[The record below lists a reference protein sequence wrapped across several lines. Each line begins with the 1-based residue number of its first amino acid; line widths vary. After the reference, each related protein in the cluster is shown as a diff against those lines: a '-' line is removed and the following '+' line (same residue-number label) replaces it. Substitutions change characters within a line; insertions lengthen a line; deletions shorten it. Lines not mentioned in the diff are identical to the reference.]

1 MKRYGKN
8 AERERKYRAVL
19 AGVLMSAAICVCTSG
34 CGAEGSAGETG
45 AEEMPACSTEKAVRD
60 MEAEGAYTY
69 EIRDY
74 IYNEGFRTL
83 TYSGEKFSGRKPWKW
98 QIKSSFIWSDV
109 WGNMGEETR
118 RGTKE
123 KSWQVKNP
131 EWEKEHD
138 KKDGQGRQ
146 DQETEAGTEIGRGTE
161 RESGGGTG
169 QEGLPAYFRERL
181 FGMDIYP
188 AAAAGVSSGRE
199 GEEKTAGW
207 QSYSDYCGGDA
218 PYRTAHE
225 MNRKRFTV
233 QGAKLEK
240 LRELTFAGE
249 EELKGRSVRRFDAE
263 MPLSEVIGQMERDGL
278 TGSGESKE
286 ELLSGMPKA
295 LAVSLWFDAET
306 GELVKFLYENTAIYS
321 YRLWEDSHSFRVV
334 EIYPEAEPFEL
345 PK

>member
-1 MKRYGKN
+1 MRGYGKK
-8 AERERKYRAVL
+8 AERERKCRTVLAAVL
-19 AGVLMSAAICVCTSG
+19 IWAALCGCLSG
-34 CGAEGSAGETG
+34 CGAEGSAGEAG

-98 QIKSSFIWSDV
+98 QIKSRFIWSDV
-109 WGNMGEETR
+109 WGNLGEETR
-118 RGTKE
+118 RGTE
-123 KSWQVKNP
+123 EESWQVKNP
-131 EWEKEHD
+131 EREEEEKKAD
-138 KKDGQGRQ
+138 KKNGQEQQAQG
-146 DQETEAGTEIGRGTE
+146 TGAGTEKESGAGRRTE
-161 RESGGGTG
+161 RESGRGTE

-188 AAAAGVSSGRE
+188 AAAAGASSSRD

-225 MNRKRFTV
+225 MNRKQFTV

-249 EELKGRSVRRFDAE
+249 EGLKGRNVRRFDGK
-263 MPLSEVIGQMERDGL
+263 MPLSEVIGQRERGGFIL
-278 TGSGESKE
+278 SRESKE
-286 ELLSGMPKA
+286 EILSGMPEA
-295 LAVSLWFDAET
+295 LEVSLWFDGET
-306 GELVKFLYENTAIYS
+306 GGACEVS
-321 YRLWEDSHSFRVV
+321 V
-334 EIYPEAEPFEL
+334 
-345 PK
+345 